1 MDQLE
6 AVVQAVLTGRHG
18 DYVVTRSGQVV
29 GSITFSL
36 DSGVWQGSERPKSGE
51 VVMLSDIRPK
61 RAGWRAHKA
70 RYVQLS
76 DRITSS
82 STAAIQQQSSS

>member
-6 AVVQAVLTGRHG
+6 AVVQAVLHGRHG
-18 DYVVTRSGQVV
+18 MYAVSRSSQVI
-29 GSITFSL
+29 GSITFAL
-36 DSGVWQGSERPKSGE
+36 DPSVWQGSDYPKSGE

-61 RAGWRAHKA
+61 KAGWRAHKA

-76 DRITSS
+76 DRVSGG
-82 STAAIQQQSSS
+82 TAAIQQQSSR